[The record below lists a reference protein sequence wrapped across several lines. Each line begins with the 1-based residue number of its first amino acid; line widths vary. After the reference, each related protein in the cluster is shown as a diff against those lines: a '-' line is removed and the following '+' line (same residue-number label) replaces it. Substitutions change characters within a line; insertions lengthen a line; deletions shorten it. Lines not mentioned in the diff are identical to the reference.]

1 VIAHAGST
9 PALTTRSARLPTAA
23 FLTAVAGGAWWWTIE
38 DAREMSG
45 MIDGF
50 VKVGRAM
57 PWDISPVGFAG
68 TWTVMMT
75 AMMLPGVIPVMT
87 ALRNEELPFPLTGA
101 VWASGCLGMWVST
114 GAIALGALVALNE
127 VGQPSPWL
135 QRAGG
140 TLIVLAG
147 MYQFTGWKRRLLQRN
162 GDYDQ
167 ILSVRSVFGA
177 GLSHGLRCLSA
188 SWALMSVLL
197 VVGVMNVAWMAA
209 LSAICMGEQ
218 ASSRRT
224 ALATVVGVMLVGFGL
239 VVLVEP
245 GELYVIAGIG

>member
-9 PALTTRSARLPTAA
+9 PVMTKRTVFIATLLV
-23 FLTAVAGGAWWWTIE
+23 AVAGGAWWWTIE

-57 PWDISPVGFAG
+57 PWHISPVGFAG

-75 AMMLPGVIPVMT
+75 AMMLPGVIPVVT
-87 ALRNEELPFPLTGA
+87 ALRGGELPFRLTGA
-101 VWASGCLGMWVST
+101 VWASAYIGVWGST
-114 GAIALGALVALNE
+114 GAIAFGALAALNE
-127 VGQPSPWL
+127 VGQPSPLL

-147 MYQFTGWKRRLLQRN
+147 MYQFTGWKRRLLRRN

-167 ILSVRSVFGA
+167 ILSARSVFGA
-177 GLSHGLRCLSA
+177 GLSYGVRCLSA
-188 SWALMSVLL
+188 SWVLMAVLL
-197 VVGVMNVAWMAA
+197 VVGLMNVGWMAT
-209 LSAICMGEQ
+209 LSAICVGEQ

-224 ALATVVGVMLVGFGL
+224 ALATVVGVMLVALGL

-245 GELYVIAGIG
+245 GELGVIAGIG